1 MENVS
6 RRLLTLA
13 FSSFDGGIL
22 RGWADGF
29 GGTGGM
35 GGGVVC
41 LRELNT
47 LLGGSSGMKK
57 CGGVFVS
64 GSLVM

>member
-1 MENVS
+1 
-6 RRLLTLA
+6 
-13 FSSFDGGIL
+13 
-22 RGWADGF
+22 
-29 GGTGGM
+29 M

-41 LRELNT
+41 VRELNM